1 MMDENQ
7 QNKAVGFGMRLKLAR
22 ELLHLSQ
29 KDAATRLHLSP
40 KIIQTLESENGQDA
54 LPPTFMRG
62 YLRSYARLLNMTEEE
77 INVGLAESGLDSA
90 PIQPIVPKLGTVTIE
105 RNDRSGRYVHWTTS
119 IVVLVLCGLVGMW
132 WSSHPHYTSTSTET
146 VAHSDSQQPAA
157 VVAAPTAAT
166 TNATALTATPTAT
179 TTPIIPSYP
188 APETATTPAQQAVA
202 NSNTAATNTSEAL
215 PPTTTQPAL
224 PAPIATNPT
233 NNNSVLAQPVEPPAL
248 AVAPSGPAIQ
258 PAPAPAAI
266 TPGLNAAN
274 TTQPITTPA
283 APLPPVAG
291 INPPQVQAS
300 TINPLT
306 LAPIQQPNT
315 EISSS
320 QPTNK
325 KHRPQ
330 NRVPTENVSGMAMAL
345 PEPGLE
351 SN

>member
-7 QNKAVGFGMRLKLAR
+7 QNQAVGFGMRLKLAR

-29 KDAATRLHLSP
+29 KEAAIRLHLSP
-40 KIIQTLESENGQDA
+40 KIIQALESENAQDT
-54 LPPTFMRG
+54 LPPTFLRG

-77 INVGLAESGLDSA
+77 INLGLAESGLDSA
-90 PIQPIVPKLGTVTIE
+90 PIQPVALKLSTVTIE

-132 WSSHPHYTSTSTET
+132 WSSHPHYTSTSPET
-146 VAHSDSQQPAA
+146 VAHSDAQQPATVA
-157 VVAAPTAAT
+157 APAAPTATAT
-166 TNATALTATPTAT
+166 TAPAAT

-188 APETATTPAQQAVA
+188 APETATTPPQQATA
-202 NSNTAATNTSEAL
+202 NSNVATTNNTSEAL
-215 PPTTTQPAL
+215 PPTTQPAL
-224 PAPIATNPT
+224 PAPIATNPA
-233 NNNSVLAQPVEPPAL
+233 NNNGALAQPVEPPAL
-248 AVAPSGPAIQ
+248 ATAPSAPGMQ
-258 PAPAPAAI
+258 PAPAPITA

-274 TTQPITTPA
+274 TAQSVTTPV

-300 TINPLT
+300 TMNPLT
-306 LAPIQQPNT
+306 LVPTQPNT

-325 KHRPQ
+325 KRRPQ